1 MRLIRS
7 IKKMY
12 EFSKKAHLG
21 GKTIGFVPTMGYLHQ
36 GHLSLIRKARKEN
49 DIVVVSIFVNPIQ
62 FGPKEDFKK
71 YPRDLKRDM
80 NLAKQV
86 GTDVIFYPDAKDMYP
101 EGFKTYVNVEELSEK
116 LCGKF
121 RPGHFKGV
129 ATVVT
134 KLFNIVC
141 PDIAYFGQKDA
152 QQAIII
158 KRMVK
163 DLNIPV
169 KIKVLPI
176 VREKDGLA
184 MSSRNTYLNE
194 KERKDALVLYQAL
207 NLAKDLIKSGIT
219 DSGKI
224 IDRLRRFIKKKK
236 NAKIDYISVVDTDNL
251 NPVKKVSKKCL
262 IALAVWIGRTRLIDN
277 IIVK

>member
-1 MRLIRS
+1 
-7 IKKMY
+7 
-12 EFSKKAHLG
+12 
-21 GKTIGFVPTMGYLHQ
+21 
-36 GHLSLIRKARKEN
+36 
-49 DIVVVSIFVNPIQ
+49 
-62 FGPKEDFKK
+62 
-71 YPRDLKRDM
+71 
-80 NLAKQV
+80 
-86 GTDVIFYPDAKDMYP
+86 
-101 EGFKTYVNVEELSEK
+101 
-116 LCGKF
+116 
-121 RPGHFKGV
+121 
-129 ATVVT
+129 
-134 KLFNIVC
+134 
-141 PDIAYFGQKDA
+141 
-152 QQAIII
+152 
-158 KRMVK
+158 
-163 DLNIPV
+163 V

-236 NAKIDYISVVDTDNL
+236 NVKIDYISVVDMDNL